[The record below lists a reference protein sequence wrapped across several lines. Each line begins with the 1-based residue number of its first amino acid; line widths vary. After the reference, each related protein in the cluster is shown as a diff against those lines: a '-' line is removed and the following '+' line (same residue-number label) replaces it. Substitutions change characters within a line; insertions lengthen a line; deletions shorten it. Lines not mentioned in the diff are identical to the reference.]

1 MLLQSTATDQSRLI
15 HLPANRELWFQ
26 LVGGGLELNT
36 ALISEL
42 MRQQPSMMVGN
53 LEERFLEETEKSKQE
68 PLRRDESMRQQMV
81 VLDGSFTM

>member
-1 MLLQSTATDQSRLI
+1 M
-15 HLPANRELWFQ
+15 
-26 LVGGGLELNT
+26 ELNT